1 MIANRPLKDACRA
14 RARALAMDLLM
25 TDTSSPAPPFGG
37 PAPDAQAQPGM
48 RILAQYI
55 RDLSFENPRA
65 PESLRATTAQ
75 PQIELGVELNAGARD
90 GGLFEV
96 ELKLAASAKREAEP
110 VFQVELI
117 YAGLFQ
123 IVGVEGEELEQ
134 VLLIEAPRYLFPFAR
149 RLIADLSAEGGF
161 PPLMLEPIDFAAI
174 YMARRAQSEGAIVGN
189 A

>member
-1 MIANRPLKDACRA
+1 
-14 RARALAMDLLM
+14 M
-25 TDTSSPAPPFGG
+25 TDTSSPAPPFGAPPSDA
-37 PAPDAQAQPGM
+37 PAAPGI

-65 PESLRATTAQ
+65 PESLRATTSQ

-96 ELKLAASAKREAEP
+96 ELKLSASAKREAEP
-110 VFQVELI
+110 VFQIELV

-123 IVGVEGEELEQ
+123 IVGVEGDELEQ

-149 RLIADLSAEGGF
+149 RLIADLSADGGF